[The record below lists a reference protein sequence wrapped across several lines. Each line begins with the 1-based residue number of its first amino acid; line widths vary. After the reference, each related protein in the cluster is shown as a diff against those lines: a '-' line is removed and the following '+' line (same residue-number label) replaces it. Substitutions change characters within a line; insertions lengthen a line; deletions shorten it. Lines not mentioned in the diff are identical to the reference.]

1 MNKQL
6 VTSYKKHADTTT
18 LNPQNIE
25 LLKAARAALSKSYA
39 PYSKFYV
46 SAAVRTAK
54 GIYIGANQEN
64 ASYPLCMCAERV
76 ALYNYAMQD
85 IDGPALSLAII
96 VHNPEQ
102 PVLFPATPCGA
113 CRQVILEYELRQ
125 KQDIN
130 ILLQADTDEVWEFKS
145 IKSILPLHFD
155 PEVL

>member
-1 MNKQL
+1 MDKQL
-6 VTSYKKHADTTT
+6 VTSYQKHADSST
-18 LNPQNIE
+18 LNPQDLE
-25 LLKAARAALSKSYA
+25 LLQEARKALSKSYA

-46 SAAVRTAK
+46 SAAVRTEH
-54 GIYIGANQEN
+54 GIFIGANQEN

-85 IDGPALSLAII
+85 LDGPALALAII

-102 PVLFPATPCGA
+102 PVLVPATPCGA

-125 KQDIN
+125 KKGIK
-130 ILLQADTDEVWEFKS
+130 ILLQADTEEVWEFS
-145 IKSILPLHFD
+145 TIKSILPLYFD